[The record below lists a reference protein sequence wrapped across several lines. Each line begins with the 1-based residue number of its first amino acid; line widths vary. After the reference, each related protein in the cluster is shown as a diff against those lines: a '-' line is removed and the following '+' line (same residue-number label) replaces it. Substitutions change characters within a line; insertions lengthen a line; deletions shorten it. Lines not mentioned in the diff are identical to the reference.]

1 MEGDWHEFESKAL
14 RKENE
19 RKDKEARK
27 QAHKEAAAKEK
38 EKERER
44 ERKRGVESDPSDDRN
59 AKRVQVEAPTAP
71 ASKLAAEVP
80 PE

>member
-1 MEGDWHEFESKAL
+1 MSLNPKL
-14 RKENE
+14 CVRKMNAKIKKLANRHTKRLPLKR
-19 RKDKEARK
+19 RKRR
-27 QAHKEAAAKEK
+27 
-38 EKERER
+38 ERER
-44 ERKRGVESDPSDDRN
+44 EARRESDPSDDRN